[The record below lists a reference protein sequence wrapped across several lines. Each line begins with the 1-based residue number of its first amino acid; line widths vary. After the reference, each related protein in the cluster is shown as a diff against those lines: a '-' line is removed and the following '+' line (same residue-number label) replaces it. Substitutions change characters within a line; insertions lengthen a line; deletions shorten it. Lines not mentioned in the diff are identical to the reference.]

1 MAARDFVIPFS
12 DLLEEDYTLGEKVN
26 QIIKLKNAGFE
37 VPPGFVIKP
46 EAFIEY
52 IKKNK
57 LDRKIKHLLNSV
69 NLDLPKSVKDT
80 ASYISKNFEESI
92 IPEEV
97 LKEIVSEYKKIG
109 GILHHSEVSV
119 HLSRP
124 GVLKIEFVKG
134 DTSVLHSV
142 KSFWGRI
149 FGHQDTNHAIV
160 VQKNIT
166 GKIGKIRSSS
176 KLIRTSFDL
185 SRKDRYN
192 LENLVEKFKKSFYL
206 PHEIDFVIKGDKT
219 YILKITP
226 ESHVEDTSTFPET
239 HYKIIKNSHHLI

>member
-1 MAARDFVIPFS
+1 MAARDFVISFS
-12 DLLEEDYTLGEKVN
+12 DLLEKDENLGEKVN

-37 VPPGFVIKP
+37 VPPGFVIRP

-52 IKKNK
+52 IRKNK

-69 NLDLPKSVKDT
+69 DLELPKSVKDT
-80 ASYISKNFEESI
+80 ASYISKHFEKST
-92 IPEEV
+92 IPEEI

-124 GVLKIEFVKG
+124 GVLKIELVKG

-142 KSFWGRI
+142 KSFWTKI
-149 FGHQDTNHAIV
+149 FGQENTDHSIV
-160 VQKNIT
+160 VQKNIV

-176 KLIRTSFDL
+176 KLIRTSHDL
-185 SRKDRYN
+185 SRNERES
-192 LENLVEKFKKSFYL
+192 LESLVEKFKKHFYL

-226 ESHVEDTSTFPET
+226 ESHIEDYPVFPET